1 MQHLS
6 LAAEQPSLV
15 GELRPQP
22 STAVS
27 KEEPR
32 EGKAMPPYE
41 IVGLSCLGGILPDFL
56 RIIAAR
62 YDGPPKYLRSLFFWI
77 SLFLLIL
84 LAGGTAL
91 LVKPTGTVD
100 ALAVGFGAPEIISK
114 LLSRPAD
121 RGNGKTSLVADL
133 RSWWAV

>member
-1 MQHLS
+1 
-6 LAAEQPSLV
+6 
-15 GELRPQP
+15 
-22 STAVS
+22 
-27 KEEPR
+27 
-32 EGKAMPPYE
+32 MPPYE
-41 IVGLSCLGGILPDFL
+41 MVGLSCVGGILPDVL

-62 YDGPPKYLRSLFFWI
+62 YDGPPQYLKKTFFWI
-77 SLFLLIL
+77 SLFLLVV

-91 LVKPTGTVD
+91 LVKPTGTVE

-121 RGNGKTSLVADL
+121 RGDGKTSLVAEV